1 MATVYSPPVNTYVP
15 IADFTLGSNDTE
27 IVFSNIPQGYR
38 DLVLVGDALHSST
51 TQALRVRM
59 AVTNHT
65 YVRIYANASG
75 RGAGSESLSGILL
88 TDFNTTSRGTFVA
101 NIMDYSQ
108 TDKNKTVLV
117 MSGNIEYVAYV
128 IVGRYPSNNAVTSFT
143 LFVPDNSAIKSG
155 SRFQLYGVHG

>member
-15 IADFTLGSNDTE
+15 LADFTLGSNDTE

-38 DLVLVGDALHSST
+38 DLVLVGDAVHSST
-51 TQALRVRM
+51 LQALRMRM

-65 YVRIYANASG
+65 YVRIYATAAG

-88 TDFNTTSRGTFVA
+88 ADFNSTSRGSFVA

-108 TDKNKTVLV
+108 TDKNKTVAI
-117 MSGNIEYVAYV
+117 MSGNADYATYV
-128 IVGRYPSNNAVTSFT
+128 IVGRYPSNNAITSFT
-143 LFVPDNSAIKSG
+143 LFVPDNSAIGAS